1 MNFDFRLVH
10 ETAQGAGAAF
20 RLREG
25 SQLVGRDKNC
35 EILLMDKSVSREHA
49 RVTVNNG
56 SVHVE
61 DLQSRNGTFIDNHQI
76 GTGTLIPEQGIMF
89 GTLSFRLKAVP
100 TEEPSD
106 DDTYYPTEGQLEK
119 AKKNPAFALLTDG
132 QMRVF
137 EELLTGATEIQ
148 IAQRLNLAKT
158 TVHNHAKSIYAT
170 LGVHSRAELIRRFLD
185 ALRDT

>member
-1 MNFDFRLVH
+1 
-10 ETAQGAGAAF
+10 
-20 RLREG
+20 
-25 SQLVGRDKNC
+25 
-35 EILLMDKSVSREHA
+35 MDKSVSVNMRES
-49 RVTVNNG
+49 RSTTVL
-56 SVHVE
+56 SMSR

-137 EELLTGATEIQ
+137 E
-148 IAQRLNLAKT
+148 
-158 TVHNHAKSIYAT
+158 
-170 LGVHSRAELIRRFLD
+170 D
-185 ALRDT
+185 